1 MSPAVP
7 PEPSQAER
15 DAFTEA
21 LDRLRPEPRE
31 PRLRE
36 AARLLEGQNFLP
48 AMRLLQEFLKASP
61 NDTRALHLMAEAN
74 SRQGRHTDAERLL
87 RRVLELNPDFAAARL
102 SYAHALLETGKPEAS
117 LKECRSV
124 LESDPHNPLFRRA
137 LAMALEAFGD
147 FPAAAVIWQAL
158 TCEYPERADCW
169 LRYGHSLRG
178 SGRSADAVAAYRS
191 ALALDPSYTRAYWGL
206 ENLKTFRFDDSDVR
220 AMEAQF
226 GNAALSQEDRT
237 QLHFALGRAYGDR
250 KLHAKSFEHYA
261 KGNAIHR
268 LRLSHDPDVLT
279 AYVARCKRL
288 FTAEF
293 FEARNGA
300 GASSAAPIFLVGM
313 TRSGSTLVE
322 QILASHSSIEG
333 TLELT
338 ELSALAR
345 SIEEEIAPRLEVPFP
360 EVLDRLDRDQ
370 IAALGERY
378 LESTRRYRKLGRPFF
393 TDKMGANLVYVG
405 MLQLILP
412 NARIVDVRRHP
423 LACCWSN
430 FTQLFAKGQQYA
442 YRLTD
447 LARLYR
453 DYVELMAH
461 FDRELPGKV
470 HRILYEQLVENP
482 EAEVR
487 RLLEYL
493 GLPFEK
499 ECLEF
504 HRTAR
509 PLSTASSEQVRRPI
523 FKDGLE
529 QWRNYEPWLGP
540 LKTSLGS
547 VLDTYP
553 DVPAFD

>member
-1 MSPAVP
+1 MSPAAP
-7 PEPSQAER
+7 PKTPQAER

-36 AARLLEGQNFLP
+36 AARLLEGLSFLP
-48 AMRLLQEFLKASP
+48 ATRLLQEFLKANP

-74 SRQGRHTDAERLL
+74 ARQGRHTDAERLL
-87 RRVLELNPDFAAARL
+87 QRALELDPDFAAARL

-117 LKECRSV
+117 LKECRRLV
-124 LESDPHNPLFRRA
+124 ESDSRNPLFRRA
-137 LAMALEAFGD
+137 TAMALEAFGD
-147 FPAAAVIWQAL
+147 FPAAAEIWQAL
-158 TCEYPERADCW
+158 TEEYPERADCW
-169 LRYGHSLRG
+169 LRYGHALRG
-178 SGRSADAVAAYRS
+178 SGRSAEAVAAYRS
-191 ALALDPSYTRAYWGL
+191 ALAVDPSYTRAYWGL
-206 ENLKTFRFDDSDVR
+206 ENLKTFRFDDSDVK
-220 AMEAQF
+220 AMEAQL

-237 QLHFALGRAYGDR
+237 QLHFALGRAYSDR
-250 KLHAKSFEHYA
+250 KLYANSFEHYA
-261 KGNAIHR
+261 KGNAVHR
-268 LRLSHDPDVLT
+268 LRLSHDSDVLT

-288 FTAEF
+288 FTGEF
-293 FEARNGA
+293 FAARNGT

-345 SIEEEIAPRLEVPFP
+345 SIEEEIAPRLGVPFP
-360 EVLDRLDRDQ
+360 EVLDRLERDQ
-370 IAALGERY
+370 ITALGERY
-378 LESTRRYRKLGRPFF
+378 LESTRHYRKLGRPFF
-393 TDKMGANLVYVG
+393 TDKMGANFVYTG

-461 FDRELPGKV
+461 FDRVLPGKV
-470 HRILYEQLVENP
+470 HRLFYEQLVEDP
-482 EAEVR
+482 EGKVR
-487 RLLEYL
+487 NLLDYL

-499 ECLEF
+499 QCLEF

-509 PLSTASSEQVRRPI
+509 SLSTASSEQVRRPI

-540 LKTSLGS
+540 LKNALGS
-547 VLDTYP
+547 VLEAYP